1 MEADWEVEIGGGA
14 HVVEAAWAGFVDL
27 RRMPEAVEQLPEA
40 GALPGL
46 AEVLIRLNAHD
57 SPVWTAKCDAWEL
70 EVFDPDEMDVAEA
83 GAQAGAACYVDLLP
97 RETASWVE
105 HADAA
110 EWCGRVCERL
120 QGIALRSCRVDLVV
134 RAAEFAEERAGIAV
148 TAYASAAGADTAR
161 ARRRLVQA
169 LAVLADTLM
178 QMAAT
183 DESTKKLQ

>member
-1 MEADWEVEIGGGA
+1 MEADWEAEIGGGA

-46 AEVLIRLNAHD
+46 
-57 SPVWTAKCDAWEL
+57 
-70 EVFDPDEMDVAEA
+70 AEA

-134 RAAEFAEERAGIAV
+134 RAAEFAEE
-148 TAYASAAGADTAR
+148 
-161 ARRRLVQA
+161 
-169 LAVLADTLM
+169 
-178 QMAAT
+178 
-183 DESTKKLQ
+183 